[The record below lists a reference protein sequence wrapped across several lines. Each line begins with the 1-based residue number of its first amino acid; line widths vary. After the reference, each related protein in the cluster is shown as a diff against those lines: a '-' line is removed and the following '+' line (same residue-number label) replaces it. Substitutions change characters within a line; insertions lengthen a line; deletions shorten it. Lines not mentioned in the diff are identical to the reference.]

1 MDYTLTKQT
10 GRVVKGGGGKRG
22 GQLRVDQAER
32 FFRTLGQIPQD
43 GQFFEMTDDNGKRGV
58 YQLIE
63 FRGDNDF
70 PYRNDRKRFIRSEPW
85 IEYTDSGGNYHSAS
99 VIDIY
104 KRDIVSLGGT
114 PTMLLNPGDCFCEV
128 SRNKGGEIISI
139 VSSCYMCTEWRR
151 GYIDGIEQRYMDM
164 IEWHGYTECRRIDK
178 YSKDVFTE
186 KKLSD
191 GFMSGRY
198 VKVDAAYGGVHC
210 KVMMY
215 QHITDFFKAENER
228 KVNNK

>member
-1 MDYTLTKQT
+1 
-10 GRVVKGGGGKRG
+10 
-22 GQLRVDQAER
+22 
-32 FFRTLGQIPQD
+32 
-43 GQFFEMTDDNGKRGV
+43 
-58 YQLIE
+58 
-63 FRGDNDF
+63 
-70 PYRNDRKRFIRSEPW
+70 
-85 IEYTDSGGNYHSAS
+85 
-99 VIDIY
+99 
-104 KRDIVSLGGT
+104 
-114 PTMLLNPGDCFCEV
+114 MLLNPGDCFCEV

-215 QHITDFFKAENER
+215 QHITDIFKDENER